1 MLKFP
6 HFKQLDSMDCG
17 PTCLRI
23 ISKYYGK
30 NYTLQTLRDKAQIG
44 KDGVNMLG
52 ISETAELIGFST
64 IGAKMEYSELMN
76 GTPKPCVLHWNKNHF
91 VVLPPQK
98 KHWLQTKRSITIAD
112 PGVNALI
119 NVDEANFKKKWLSC
133 KEDNKDFGVVLLIEP
148 TPKFYEE
155 SDEVE
160 TGTNFKRISK
170 YFLRYKF
177 IITQVFLA
185 VLVTSLFQLI
195 LPFLTQN
202 VVDIGINSNDLGF
215 IYLMLIGQI
224 AIYFG
229 RFFVDFIRSR
239 LLLYI
244 STRVNIAVLSDFWI
258 KMMGLPISYFDQKQ
272 TGDIMQR
279 IQDQSRI
286 QQFMSKVAVGSIFG
300 IVTLLVYS
308 IVLLYYDY
316 SIFLLFLAG
325 SLLYIFWITLFLKYR
340 RNLDYQK
347 FSVASRENTITMQ
360 LVQGMQDIKLNNCE
374 IQKRWEWE
382 NLQTRLFHLTF
393 KGMNVGQIQ
402 QLGALFI
409 NQTKDVL
416 ITLIVAKGVLQG
428 QFTLGTML
436 AIQYI
441 IGQLSG
447 PVEQLIELIQ
457 SGQEAK
463 ISLERLNE
471 VMELKDEEQ
480 AKDQLIKVIPKN
492 QTIIF
497 RDVQFT
503 YTGAGNEPALSN
515 INLVIPCNKTTAIVG
530 TSGSGK
536 TTLIKLLLKFYTPEK
551 GEILIGETTGKTTKL
566 KNISHKYWRKNVGV
580 VMQDGFI
587 FNDTIAK
594 NIAVGD
600 EMPDMEKLTIAC
612 KTANILDFIESLPL
626 GFNTKIGTE
635 GNGISTGQK
644 QRIII
649 ARAIYRDPD
658 FLFFDEATNALDAN
672 NEKVIVEN
680 LRAFFKNKTVIVV
693 AHRLSTV
700 RNADNI
706 IVLENAKLAE
716 QGSHD
721 ELVALK
727 SKYYNLVKN
736 QLELGN

>member
-6 HFKQLDSMDCG
+6 HFRQLDSMDCG
-17 PTCLRI
+17 PTCIRM

-30 NYTLQTLRDKAQIG
+30 NYNLQSLRDKSQIG

-52 ISETAELIGFST
+52 ISEAAELIGFST
-64 IGAKMEYSELMN
+64 IGAKMEFKELME
-76 GTPKPCVLHWNKNHF
+76 GASKPCVLHWNKNHF

-98 KHWLQTKRSITIAD
+98 KRWFKSNKNITIAD
-112 PGVNALI
+112 PGLNGLI
-119 NVDEANFKKKWLSC
+119 EVDEETFKKNWISVKGDS
-133 KEDNKDFGVVLLIEP
+133 KDYGVVLLVEP
-148 TPKFYEE
+148 TPKFYKE
-155 SDEVE
+155 SGETE
-160 TGTNFKRISK
+160 TGTNFSRISK

-177 IITQVFLA
+177 IIAQVFLA
-185 VLVTSLFQLI
+185 VMVTSLFQLI

-202 VVDIGINSNDLGF
+202 VVDIGINSNDIGF
-215 IYLMLIGQI
+215 IYLMLIGQL

-244 STRVNIAVLSDFWI
+244 STRVNISVLSDFWI

-279 IQDQSRI
+279 IQDQNRI
-286 QQFMSKVAVGSIFG
+286 QQFMAKVAVGSIFG
-300 IVTLLVYS
+300 IITLLVYS

-316 SIFLLFLAG
+316 SIFLFFLGG
-325 SLLYIFWITLFLKYR
+325 SILYILWITLFLKYR
-340 RNLDYQK
+340 RKLDYQK

-374 IQKRWEWE
+374 TQKRWEWE

-393 KGMNVGQIQ
+393 KGMNIGQIQ

-447 PVEQLIELIQ
+447 PVEQLIEFIQ

-471 VMELKDEEQ
+471 VMSLKDEEQ
-480 AKDQLIKVIPKN
+480 AEDKLLKVIPKN
-492 QTIIF
+492 NSITF
-497 RDVQFT
+497 KNVQFT

-536 TTLIKLLLKFYTPEK
+536 TTLIKLLLKFYSPDK
-551 GEILIGETTGKTTKL
+551 GEIVIGDTNGSSIKL
-566 KNISHKYWRKNVGV
+566 KDISHKYWRKNVGV

-594 NIAVGD
+594 NIAVSD
-600 EMPDMEKLTIAC
+600 DLPDMEKLVLAC

-626 GFNTKIGTE
+626 GFSTKIGTE

-649 ARAIYRDPD
+649 ARAIYRDPA

-680 LRAFFKNKTVIVV
+680 LSTFFKNRTVVVV

-706 IVLENAKLAE
+706 IVLEDSKLVE
-716 QGSHD
+716 QGTHN
-721 ELVALK
+721 ELVALNG
-727 SKYYNLVKN
+727 KYFNLVRN
-736 QLELGN
+736 QLELGA